1 MADPLHFVVISVPEH
16 HTSAPTPDPVAT
28 EVRKELD
35 RPVAGEQSARKSGQE
50 LELQLQRGSLRGWIA
65 SRLRAWRE
73 RRHARRTSRELLALY
88 RDISAEHQDLSD
100 HEIYKLVVMARS
112 KCDSNAA
119 DAVLD
124 RAEESFAIWPVRR
137 ELTLCDV
144 VHYLAVAE
152 FLEAYKDERWMHSNI
167 KLVVASSV
175 PSELC
180 IFRKE

>member
-1 MADPLHFVVISVPEH
+1 MI
-16 HTSAPTPDPVAT
+16 
-28 EVRKELD
+28 
-35 RPVAGEQSARKSGQE
+35 
-50 LELQLQRGSLRGWIA
+50 
-65 SRLRAWRE
+65 
-73 RRHARRTSRELLALY
+73 
-88 RDISAEHQDLSD
+88 
-100 HEIYKLVVMARS
+100 
-112 KCDSNAA
+112 AA

-152 FLEAYKDERWMHSNI
+152 FLEAHEDERWMHSNI

-175 PSELC
+175 PSDLC